1 MALLARAVQ
10 EKTDLSDDDAH
21 ALARLVEDWGLLADL
36 ALSDLVLW
44 VPTWNT
50 GGFVS
55 VAMVRPTTAPTQVP
69 DDLVG
74 EFVPRGRSP
83 QLDRALALGVPVTAD
98 AGSGALSGDGA
109 SIQAFPVLRGGRA
122 IAIVARHRAVSSR
135 VSGHIEE
142 VYLAAADDLLGMLVE
157 GSFPGPEARTEGMD
171 SPRVGDGL
179 VRLDAQGI
187 VTYASPNA
195 VSALHRLGLATEVLG
210 TPLRDVARRL
220 SHRLGPLDESL
231 SAVAGGHVA
240 GQADI
245 ENASAIVV
253 LRGFPL
259 DRHGE
264 HVGAIIFVRDITDMR
279 RRERALVSKD
289 ATIREVHH
297 RVKNNLQTVAAML
310 RLQGRR
316 AQSTETKEAL
326 AEAERRIGA
335 IAVVHEALSAEGT
348 QEVPFDDVIDRVI
361 ALVRDLSP
369 AYGSGAAR
377 ISRSGSWGRLP
388 GDLATPMAMVASEL
402 LQNAVEHAQASSITV
417 TLARDSD
424 ALVLQ
429 VRDDGDGLPEGFD
442 PLAAGLGLGIVQ
454 SLVTGDLGGT
464 WVMSGGAGGTL
475 VEVRVPIGE

>member
-1 MALLARAVQ
+1 
-10 EKTDLSDDDAH
+10 
-21 ALARLVEDWGLLADL
+21 
-36 ALSDLVLW
+36 
-44 VPTWNT
+44 
-50 GGFVS
+50 
-55 VAMVRPTTAPTQVP
+55 
-69 DDLVG
+69 
-74 EFVPRGRSP
+74 
-83 QLDRALALGVPVTAD
+83 
-98 AGSGALSGDGA
+98 
-109 SIQAFPVLRGGRA
+109 
-122 IAIVARHRAVSSR
+122 
-135 VSGHIEE
+135 
-142 VYLAAADDLLGMLVE
+142 
-157 GSFPGPEARTEGMD
+157 
-171 SPRVGDGL
+171 
-179 VRLDAQGI
+179 
-187 VTYASPNA
+187 
-195 VSALHRLGLATEVLG
+195 
-210 TPLRDVARRL
+210 
-220 SHRLGPLDESL
+220 
-231 SAVAGGHVA
+231 
-240 GQADI
+240 
-245 ENASAIVV
+245 
-253 LRGFPL
+253 
-259 DRHGE
+259 
-264 HVGAIIFVRDITDMR
+264 MR